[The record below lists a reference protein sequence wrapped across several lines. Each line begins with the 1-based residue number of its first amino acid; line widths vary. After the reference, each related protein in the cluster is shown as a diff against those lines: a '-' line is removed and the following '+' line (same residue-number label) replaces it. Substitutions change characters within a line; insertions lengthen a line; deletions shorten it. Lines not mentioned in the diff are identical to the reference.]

1 MGLAKRGS
9 RTISVNNDVYRWVIS
24 PDDGFMQL
32 VVELAEDPG
41 QRLIATYLY
50 DDDPET
56 GRPLRQITPRSVRQ
70 VIEISLKQGWQPRA
84 PGRKPFRLC
93 RGESVVEPLNPN
105 LRDALKQEHAE
116 LTDEV
121 MDRIEELTH
130 QRFEIDPDADPE
142 LLRKID
148 QERER
153 LLRQFMPRYRQV
165 CERVANASGES
176 AGRRLATES

>member
-1 MGLAKRGS
+1 M
-9 RTISVNNDVYRWVIS
+9 
-24 PDDGFMQL
+24 
-32 VVELAEDPG
+32 
-41 QRLIATYLY
+41 
-50 DDDPET
+50 
-56 GRPLRQITPRSVRQ
+56 
-70 VIEISLKQGWQPRA
+70 
-84 PGRKPFRLC
+84 
-93 RGESVVEPLNPN
+93 VEPLNPN

-165 CERVANASGES
+165 CERVANAIGES